1 MSDPIK
7 KIITPMRLD
16 YRITPGHAQTPFL
29 RGLVEG
35 KFLAQRC
42 PKCAKVYIPP
52 RGSCPTCA
60 VPTEEEVEVSD
71 HGTVTT
77 SCVVNLPFYGQA
89 LEIPYVCASILLD
102 GSDIPFF
109 FLIQETPVDE
119 VRMGLRVEAVWA
131 EPEERSP
138 SLESIRYFKPLDEP
152 DVPFAEIEEHL

>member
-60 VPTEEEVEVSD
+60 VPTEEEVETFCN
-71 HGTVTT
+71 TVQGSNMDAIVVVGD
-77 SCVVNLPFYGQA
+77 SCRKELGADGGA
-89 LEIPYVCASILLD
+89 LECKAVQDGKTWFGYGVPGGICLSVIPTDEGTTAESAQ
-102 GSDIPFF
+102 GPFC
-109 FLIQETPVDE
+109 D
-119 VRMGLRVEAVWA
+119 
-131 EPEERSP
+131 S
-138 SLESIRYFKPLDEP
+138 Y
-152 DVPFAEIEEHL
+152 